1 MTTRTLNPSYTDIQM
16 TNSGEF
22 MAVIGHKSSTDGSVK
37 TRLLWAATEA
47 MPKSIDIEQG
57 RLDTFCPSAGD
68 AAALLKADGIPSDL
82 ASEALQVMLDR
93 IEARRNGNGGGG
105 PIKRETIA
113 RGKNGGTILQMVKN
127 QKTGDW
133 SLQVVGEQAD
143 AWTTI
148 PGTVDWPA
156 ENARLLAKCIAGAVK
171 QCEKR
176 QSNPDQSISSV
187 VALLGKRLPLLD
199 NRYRTLNLTGPR
211 AITCEAIAIHGQR
224 FTDMLSVVAHFRPDL
239 VDLLKSATV

>member
-1 MTTRTLNPSYTDIQM
+1 MTMTKTRYSDIEMTT
-16 TNSGEF
+16 SGEF

-37 TRLLWAATEA
+37 TRLMWATTAA
-47 MPKSIDIEQG
+47 MPKDIDLEQR
-57 RLDTFCPSAGD
+57 RLDVHCPTAGD
-68 AAALLKADGIPSDL
+68 AAALLAADGIPSDL

-93 IEARRNGNGGGG
+93 IEARRNGTSGGG
-105 PIKRETIA
+105 PIERETVA

-143 AWTTI
+143 AWTTT

-156 ENARLLAKCIAGAVK
+156 ENARKLAKCIAGALK
-171 QCEKR
+171 QCDKR
-176 QSNPDQSISSV
+176 KTNPDQSISSV

-199 NRYRTLNLTGPR
+199 KRYRTLNLTGPR

-239 VDLLKSATV
+239 VDLLKSASA